1 MSYKPAVRSLLQRV
15 ATGPVMGRQ
24 AENLQALSAVRNLHV
39 SEPLTEIFMI
49 NSEDDFKNKV
59 MRNTLPVIVNFHAE
73 WCEPCHSLKPLLEK
87 IAQENEGHLHLA
99 EVAVDEHVDL
109 LQAFEVTAVPA
120 VLGIH
125 RGMVVEKFVGLV
137 SHKEVKGFVEKLLNK

>member
-1 MSYKPAVRSLLQRV
+1 MLYNPAVRSLLQQVV
-15 ATGPVMGRQ
+15 AGLDMGRH
-24 AENLQALSAVRNLHV
+24 ALLACTAARNLHM
-39 SEPLTEIFMI
+39 SEQVMEVFMV
-49 NSEDDFKNKV
+49 NNEDDFKNKV
-59 MRNTLPVIVNFHAE
+59 MRSTLPVIVNFHAE

-87 IAQENEGHLHLA
+87 IAKENEGYLHLA
-99 EVAVDEHVDL
+99 EVAVDDHVEL
-109 LQAFEVTAVPA
+109 LHAFEVTAVPA